1 MAGNGKEAFFKEL
14 DDLDNLSDGP
24 GEDNRKG
31 NDFAEIIK
39 LARKKEDTTKSTR
52 ASKSSTPANLVRTQ
66 SAPQPSLRRADSD
79 EVIFV
84 KRTPYQKSAK
94 DLNNTGMKR
103 PSSSGGY
110 PENGRDGTATSK
122 KRRMNSL
129 KPVPESQQIFK
140 GLTFCKCFSH
150 PSCISWLLIVCLVWQ
165 SSFQITMWLL
175 LDGCGSRKPWSM
187 APTGR
192 RIGGTILPM

>member
-110 PENGRDGTATSK
+110 PENGRDGTTTSK

-150 PSCISWLLIVCLVWQ
+150 PSCIYRGCL
-165 SSFQITMWLL
+165 
-175 LDGCGSRKPWSM
+175 
-187 APTGR
+187 
-192 RIGGTILPM
+192 